1 MVVAANEIKSNRVFF
16 SDTINLIPGKVITM
30 DNEDIS
36 LLSKEQLGDLVEGFL
51 LEHLEIGSEA
61 LTQIVLQYCKY
72 KYPELVFQNRLI
84 TNGLFT
90 VQTVQTDPL

>member
-1 MVVAANEIKSNRVFF
+1 M
-16 SDTINLIPGKVITM
+16 PGKVITM

-61 LTQIVLQYCKY
+61 LTQIILQYCKY
-72 KYPELVFQNRLI
+72 KYPELVSQNRLI

-90 VQTVQTDPL
+90 VQTDQTDQTDQL

>member
-1 MVVAANEIKSNRVFF
+1 MAIRSNEIKSKFLFF
-16 SDTINLIPGKVITM
+16 SDTINLVPGKVITM
-30 DNEDIS
+30 GSEDIS

-61 LTQIVLQYCKY
+61 LTQIVSQYYKY
-72 KYPELVFQNRLI
+72 KHPELVTQSRLI

-90 VQTVQTDPL
+90 VRTYPL